1 MKNYIITIAR
11 TYGSGGKTVGK
22 MLAEELGIAYYDREI
37 LRLASDES
45 GINEALFG
53 EVDEHLKTPSSL
65 TSILRAAKK
74 SFIGEIIPPDSDDFA
89 SNENLFNYQS
99 KVIKDLADQDES
111 CVIIGRCADHVLK
124 DYKNA
129 IRIFCYA
136 PEEDC
141 MKRDMELNG
150 NTEKESLK
158 LIAEKNKQRGEY
170 YKYYTGHQWESATN
184 YDMSINTESLN
195 YEEILTVVKSFVEIV
210 KNRD

>member
-1 MKNYIITIAR
+1 MENYVITIAR

-22 MLAEELGIAYYDREI
+22 MLAKELGINYYDREI
-37 LRLASDES
+37 LRMASDES

-53 EVDEHLKTPSSL
+53 AADEHLKTSSSL

-99 KVIKDLADQDES
+99 KVIKDLAAQES

-124 DYKNA
+124 EYKNA

-136 PEEDC
+136 PEEKC
-141 MKRDMELNG
+141 VRRDMELNG
-150 NTEKESLK
+150 HTEKESIK
-158 LIAEKNKQRGEY
+158 IIADKNKIRGEY
-170 YKYYTGHQWESATN
+170 YKYYTGRQWDSATN
-184 YDMSINTESLN
+184 YDMSINTQSLN
-195 YEEILTVVKSFVEIV
+195 YEEILVVVKSFVDIV

>member
-22 MLAEELGIAYYDREI
+22 MLAEELGLHYYDREI

-53 EVDEHLKTPSSL
+53 AADEKLKKSALSSL
-65 TSILRAAKK
+65 LSVSKK
-74 SFIGEIIPPDSDDFA
+74 SIIGNIISPDSDDFA

-99 KVIKDLADQDES
+99 KIIKNLADQES

-136 PEEDC
+136 PQEAC
-141 MKRDMELNG
+141 VKRNMEMNG
-150 NTEKESLK
+150 QSEQESIK
-158 LIAEKNKQRGEY
+158 LIAENNKARSEY
-170 YKYYTGHQWESATN
+170 YKYFTGNEWDSATN
-184 YDMSINTESLN
+184 YDMCINTASLN